1 LTEVIPIPQATAR
14 STLWGDA
21 RRRFRRHRLAVAA
34 LVFLALMAVACVVG
48 VAGVMLR
55 AYGSFGWPYGYEEQN
70 LNLGPIMFSGSHWLG
85 TDLLGRD
92 LLTRLLVGGFVSLT
106 VGFLATGMVIL
117 IGVAYGMIAGYAGG
131 RLDRVMMR
139 FVDILYALP
148 FTIFIIMLV
157 VLLDKPVQRL
167 TQSMGHGSW
176 APYCKLCL
184 LFLAIGAF
192 EWLNMAR
199 VVRARTLELKTL
211 AFIEAARA
219 LGRSPWQI
227 LWHHLLPNLA
237 GLIVIYATLSVPA
250 VILLES
256 FISFLG
262 LGVQPPLTSWGDLIN
277 QGASNMEL
285 YPWLLIYPSGFF
297 ALTLLALNFLGDGL
311 RDALDPRASRD

>member
-1 LTEVIPIPQATAR
+1 MLR
-14 STLWGDA
+14 S
-21 RRRFRRHRLAVAA
+21 F
-34 LVFLALMAVACVVG
+34 
-48 VAGVMLR
+48 GVML
-55 AYGSFGWPYGYEEQN
+55 WPHGYAEQN
-70 LNLGPIMFSGSHWLG
+70 LDLGSTLFTRSHWLG

-92 LLTRLLVGGFVSLT
+92 MLTRLLVGGFVSLS
-106 VGFLATGMVIL
+106 VGVLSTTMVVL
-117 IGVAYGMIAGYAGG
+117 IGVTYGMIAGYAGG
-131 RLDRVMMR
+131 RADRVMMR
-139 FVDILYALP
+139 LVDILYALP

-157 VLLDKPVQRL
+157 VLLDQPVQNL
-167 TQSMGHGSW
+167 AQNMGHGDW
-176 APYCKLCL
+176 APYIKLCL

-211 AFIEAARA
+211 AFVEAARA
-219 LGRSPWQI
+219 LGRTPWQI

-237 GLIVIYATLSVPA
+237 GIIVIYATLSIPS

-285 YPWLLIYPSGFF
+285 YPWLLIYPSLFF
-297 ALTLLALNFLGDGL
+297 SLTLFALNFVGDGL
-311 RDALDPRASRD
+311 RDALDPRADKAD

>member
-1 LTEVIPIPQATAR
+1 MNPMSKAGA

-21 RRRFRRHRLAVAA
+21 WRRFCGHK
-34 LVFLALMAVACVVG
+34 LALASLGFLGLVSLMCMTCAVG
-48 VAGVMLR
+48 VGLKA
-55 AYGSFGWPYGYEEQN
+55 AYGHGWPYGYEEQN
-70 LNLGPIMFSGSHWLG
+70 LALGAKMFSGEHWLG

-92 LLTRLLVGGFVSLT
+92 LLTRLLVGGCVSLT
-106 VGFLATGMVIL
+106 VGFLATGMVVL
-117 IGVAYGMIAGYAGG
+117 IGVTYGMVAGYAGG
-131 RLDRVMMR
+131 FVDRVMMR

-157 VLLDKPVQRL
+157 VLLDKPVQVLLEHFHR
-167 TQSMGHGSW
+167 GSW
-176 APYCKLCL
+176 GPFIKLCL

-199 VVRARTLELKTL
+199 VVRARTLELKSL
-211 AFIEAARA
+211 AFVEAARA
-219 LGRSPWQI
+219 LGRRPWKI

-237 GLIVIYATLSVPA
+237 GIIVIYATLSVPA
-250 VILLES
+250 VIMLES

-285 YPWLLIYPSGFF
+285 YPWLLIYPSVFF
-297 ALTLLALNFLGDGL
+297 SLTLFALNFVGDGL
-311 RDALDPRASRD
+311 RDALDPRSDKGG

>member
-1 LTEVIPIPQATAR
+1 
-14 STLWGDA
+14 LWRDA
-21 RRRFRRHRLAVAA
+21 WRRFCGHK
-34 LVFLALMAVACVVG
+34 LALASLIFLTLMALICVIGTVG
-48 VAGVMLR
+48 AVLKMS
-55 AYGSFGWPYGYEEQN
+55 YGFGWPHSYEEQD
-70 LNLGPIMFSGSHWLG
+70 LTLGATAFTSAHWLG

-106 VGFLATGMVIL
+106 VGFLATGMVVF
-117 IGVAYGMIAGYAGG
+117 IGVTYGMVAGYAGG
-131 RLDRVMMR
+131 RADRAMMR
-139 FVDILYALP
+139 VVDILYALP

-157 VLLDKPVQRL
+157 VLLDKPVQNL
-167 TQSMGHGSW
+167 LAYYHHGDL
-176 APYCKLCL
+176 APYFKLCL

-199 VVRARTLELKTL
+199 VVRARTLELKSL
-211 AFIEAARA
+211 AFVEAARA
-219 LGRSPWQI
+219 LGRKPWQI

-237 GLIVIYATLSVPA
+237 GIIVIYATLSVPS

-285 YPWLLIYPSGFF
+285 YPWLLIYPSLFF
-297 ALTLLALNFLGDGL
+297 SLTLFSLNFVGDGL
-311 RDALDPRASRD
+311 RDALDPRADKSG